1 MRMGL
6 PGFEPILATLLPSAV
21 MSDRRPAAARRRS
34 ADFPADTDTRR
45 LGPIP
50 VTVTGVLI
58 VLALVGSLAYLL
70 YAVTVRDAS
79 QIPLLASGAV
89 VLGIVF
95 LAVAFVGARAAW
107 RSSVGGRDGR
117 AFAHALVGGMAS
129 LVAAACFAGAFI
141 LATLS
146 QTPSS

>member
-1 MRMGL
+1 VSA
-6 PGFEPILATLLPSAV
+6 PEP
-21 MSDRRPAAARRRS
+21 
-34 ADFPADTDTRR
+34 DTRR
-45 LGPIP
+45 IGPLP

-58 VLALVGSLAYLL
+58 VVALIGSLAYLG

-89 VLGIVF
+89 VLGLVF
-95 LAVAFVGARAAW
+95 AAVAFVGARAAW
-107 RSSVGGRDGR
+107 RSSLGGRDGR
-117 AFAHALVGGMAS
+117 AFAHALVGGIAS

-146 QTPSS
+146 QTPTS

>member
-1 MRMGL
+1 MD
-6 PGFEPILATLLPSAV
+6 
-21 MSDRRPAAARRRS
+21 DRRSEPVRRRT
-34 ADFPADTDTRR
+34 AVTAQEPETRHI
-45 LGPIP
+45 GPVP

-58 VLALVGSLAYLL
+58 AVALLGSLAYMGF
-70 YAVTVRDAS
+70 AVTVRDAS

-89 VLGIVF
+89 VLGLVF
-95 LAVAFVGARAAW
+95 AAVAFVGARAAW
-107 RSSVGGRDGR
+107 RSSIRGRDGR
-117 AFAHALVGGMAS
+117 AFGHALIGGIGS

>member
-1 MRMGL
+1 MDDLRR
-6 PGFEPILATLLPSAV
+6 EPV
-21 MSDRRPAAARRRS
+21 RRRPAA
-34 ADFPADTDTRR
+34 DGPEPETRR
-45 LGPIP
+45 IGPVP

-58 VLALVGSLAYLL
+58 VVALIGSLAYLA

-95 LAVAFVGARAAW
+95 AAVAFVGARAAW
-107 RSSVGGRDGR
+107 RSSIRGRDGR
-117 AFAHALVGGMAS
+117 AFAHALVGGIAS

-146 QTPSS
+146 QTPAS

>member
-1 MRMGL
+1 M
-6 PGFEPILATLLPSAV
+6 T
-21 MSDRRPAAARRRS
+21 DRRPEPARRRS
-34 ADFPADTDTRR
+34 AVGASVGASPPATRR
-45 LGPIP
+45 IGPIP

-58 VLALVGSLAYLL
+58 VVALIGSLAYLL

-95 LAVAFVGARAAW
+95 AAVAFVGARAAW
-107 RSSVGGRDGR
+107 RSSLGGRDGR
-117 AFAHALVGGMAS
+117 AFAHALVGGIAS

>member
-1 MRMGL
+1 MD
-6 PGFEPILATLLPSAV
+6 EPRPEPL
-21 MSDRRPAAARRRS
+21 RRQPAATAPESDARRI
-34 ADFPADTDTRR
+34 
-45 LGPIP
+45 GPLP

-58 VLALVGSLAYLL
+58 VVALVGSLAYLA

-89 VLGIVF
+89 VLGLVF
-95 LAVAFVGARAAW
+95 AAVAFVGARAAW
-107 RSSVGGRDGR
+107 RSSVRGRDGR
-117 AFAHALVGGMAS
+117 AFAHALVGGIAS

-146 QTPSS
+146 QTPTS

>member
-1 MRMGL
+1 MSA
-6 PGFEPILATLLPSAV
+6 PEAEPQRI
-21 MSDRRPAAARRRS
+21 
-34 ADFPADTDTRR
+34 
-45 LGPIP
+45 GPVPI
-50 VTVTGVLI
+50 TVTGVLI
-58 VLALVGSLAYLL
+58 AVALIGSLAYLL

-107 RSSVGGRDGR
+107 RSSLGGRDGR
-117 AFAHALVGGMAS
+117 AFAHALVGGIAS

>member
-1 MRMGL
+1 MDDRGR
-6 PGFEPILATLLPSAV
+6 EPV
-21 MSDRRPAAARRRS
+21 RRRPAATA
-34 ADFPADTDTRR
+34 PELET
-45 LGPIP
+45 LHIGPVP

-58 VLALVGSLAYLL
+58 AVALIGSLAYMAF
-70 YAVTVRDAS
+70 AVTVRDAS

-89 VLGIVF
+89 VLGLVF
-95 LAVAFVGARAAW
+95 AAVAFVGARAAW
-107 RSSVGGRDGR
+107 RSSVRGRDGR
-117 AFAHALVGGMAS
+117 AFGHALIGGIAS

>member
-1 MRMGL
+1 
-6 PGFEPILATLLPSAV
+6 
-21 MSDRRPAAARRRS
+21 MSDRRPEPARRR
-34 ADFPADTDTRR
+34 PANTPQTATRR
-45 LGPIP
+45 IGPIP
-50 VTVTGVLI
+50 VTVTGILI
-58 VLALVGSLAYLL
+58 VVALVGSLVYLL

-95 LAVAFVGARAAW
+95 AAVAFVGARAAW
-107 RSSVGGRDGR
+107 RSSLGGRDGR
-117 AFAHALVGGMAS
+117 AFAHALVGGIAS